1 MCNSII
7 LDPKHFPRDVST
19 TAGSLRI
26 RVTLFAAQACG
37 LERILLRSD
46 LVALSQLLSQLVTA
60 LSSLW
65 VLHLYNLIHTHTMSH
80 ECLKA
85 TKFQWS
91 LDVNVMTCQNFRDI
105 RNFLMLRVAKGFNL
119 RLEIVSIRHGW
130 CLWLCL
136 RGSLWLCLGLRLC
149 FRLRRLLLGAWSSLV
164 EPSRHKKYRHPTWNC
179 LNDLECTVW
188 ICMNHILQ

>member
-1 MCNSII
+1 MSAPR
-7 LDPKHFPRDVST
+7 LEASGSASHFLPLKPVALS
-19 TAGSLRI
+19 ASF
-26 RVTLFAAQACG
+26 FA
-37 LERILLRSD
+37 RILLPCLNCFHSW
-46 LVALSQLLSQLVTA
+46 SQLFLPSEYCTYTI
-60 LSSLW
+60 
-65 VLHLYNLIHTHTMSH
+65 LYTHTHYVSW
-80 ECLKA
+80 CLKA

-149 FRLRRLLLGAWSSLV
+149 FRLCFRLRRLLLGAWSSLV